1 MEVIDMALIMIT
13 SWYPLNKVKEVAAKF
28 LEGTRKY
35 PQASYEK
42 VLVSAV
48 SSTKKGLRTI
58 WITEIEEG
66 KLDDGLKIV
75 TKRLVEYFGIEG
87 YTYKLETLM
96 TLQEAMPMIGLAM
109 PT

>member
-1 MEVIDMALIMIT
+1 MALIMIT
-13 SWYPLNKVKEVAAKF
+13 SWYPLNKVTEVAAKF
-28 LEGTRKY
+28 LEGIKKY

-58 WITEIEEG
+58 WIEEIEEG
-66 KLDDGLKIV
+66 KLEDGLKLV
-75 TKRLVEYFGIEG
+75 TTRLVEYFGIEG
-87 YTYKLETLM
+87 YKYKLETLM
-96 TLQEAMPMIGLAM
+96 TLEEAMPMIGLAI